1 MSHVPVA
8 ITGYGCVS
16 SIGNS
21 ATEMLESLRAGKA
34 GIGPLQF
41 DRGLDRLHVKIG
53 AQANSFDATEHFEAA
68 QLNVLDRF
76 AQFAMVA
83 AREAVTLSGLDKA
96 DIASPR
102 TAVVLGTGIGG
113 ANTMDDAFFEFYGK
127 NGRRFNPLTVP
138 RLMTNAAASQV
149 SMEMGA
155 RGITFTACS
164 ACASSN
170 HAVSLG
176 LALIRAGLADRV
188 ITGGSEAC
196 LTPAV
201 MRAWEFLRVLSPTP
215 CSPFSKGRVGLVL
228 GEGAGIVVLERLD
241 AAKARG
247 ATIYGKLAG
256 AGMNSDAD
264 DLLRPNV
271 DSAAEVMRLALADA
285 DIAPEAITYINAH
298 GTGTITND
306 VTETEAVRKVFGNHA
321 DVLAMSSTKSMHG
334 HALGGV
340 SAIELVAT
348 LLAIQHD
355 FLPPTVNWKE
365 PDPLCDI
372 DCVPNTSRPAEIGVA
387 LSNSFAFGGLNSVL
401 CITNPDYD

>member
-1 MSHVPVA
+1 MPHPPVA

-16 SIGNS
+16 AIGNS
-21 ATEMLESLRAGKA
+21 AGEMLESLRAGKS

-41 DRGLDRLHVKIG
+41 ERDLDRLHVKIG
-53 AQANSFDATEHFEAA
+53 AQALNFDPTEHFEAD

-76 AQFAMVA
+76 AQLALVA
-83 AREAVTLSGLDKA
+83 AREAVALSGLDEA
-96 DIASPR
+96 DVASSR

-113 ANTMDDAFFEFYGK
+113 ANTMDDAFFNFYGERR
-127 NGRRFNPLTVP
+127 RRFNPMTVP

-149 SMEMGA
+149 SMALGA
-155 RGITFTACS
+155 RGVAFTTCS

-170 HAVSLG
+170 HAVAMG
-176 LALIRAGLADRV
+176 LALIRGGLADRV

-196 LTPAV
+196 ITPAV
-201 MRAWEFLRVLSPTP
+201 VRAWEVLRVLSPTH
-215 CSPFSKGRVGLVL
+215 CSPFSKGRVGMVL

-264 DLLRPNV
+264 DLLRPNAA
-271 DSAAEVMRLALADA
+271 SAAEVVRLALADA
-285 DIAPEAITYINAH
+285 GIAPEAVTYINAH

-306 VTETEAVRKVFGNHA
+306 ITETEAVRKVFGSHA

-340 SAIELVAT
+340 GAIELVAT
-348 LLAIQHD
+348 LLAVQHG

-372 DCVPNTSRPAEIGVA
+372 DCVPNASRPAEIEVA

-401 CITNPDYD
+401 CVTNPDYG